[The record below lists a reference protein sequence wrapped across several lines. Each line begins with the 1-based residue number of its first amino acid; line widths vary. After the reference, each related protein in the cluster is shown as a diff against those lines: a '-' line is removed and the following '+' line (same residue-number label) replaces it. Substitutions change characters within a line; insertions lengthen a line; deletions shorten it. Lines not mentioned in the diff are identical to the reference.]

1 MPSLECFSKDTLWKI
16 KKPTPPRN
24 RGIPRENISRRRE
37 STNKSRGSPLT
48 LKVWQKCLNFSGTY
62 SDVVVATPW
71 LQRSNSCTFGGILAS
86 SRCSVTNS
94 SSGLIFVKIRAE
106 SGRIFSKNPGKI
118 RAKIRAKLKF
128 LWVCRLFVVS
138 VRSARYFAVWQTA
151 QYCAK
156 RALNHKNPGKIIKI
170 RALSGQFSPNAR
182 ISGRARIYPGDLVAL
197 QMQPGAICVVG
208 PQNR

>member
-1 MPSLECFSKDTLWKI
+1 MCRLFIIGGLFFSFPFSRICMPSLECFSKDTLWKI

-106 SGRIFSKNPGKI
+106 SGQIFSKNPGKI
-118 RAKIRAKLKF
+118 RAKIRAKLNCVILSSF
-128 LWVCRLFVVS
+128 YDLGHV
-138 VRSARYFAVWQTA
+138 QTGILTYGK
-151 QYCAK
+151 QLHN
-156 RALNHKNPGKIIKI
+156 ALNVH
-170 RALSGQFSPNAR
+170 
-182 ISGRARIYPGDLVAL
+182 
-197 QMQPGAICVVG
+197 
-208 PQNR
+208 